1 MAAFNKV
8 ILIGHLTADPEL
20 KQAKSASVTSFT
32 IGVNR
37 RFKGADGS
45 EETDFIRIAA
55 WRKTAEF
62 ICRYFKKGMPILI
75 VGQLQARAWTDENGQ
90 KRYANDVVA
99 EEVSFVGKNDTPVF
113 TPGAN
118 SEGSPNASVP
128 NPVQWDGKG
137 TTYMPPAYSGQ
148 QAQFEEIPNDDNLP
162 F

>member
-1 MAAFNKV
+1 MASFNKV

-20 KQAKSASVTSFT
+20 KQAKSVSVTSFT

-37 RFKGADGS
+37 KYKSKDGA

-55 WRKTAEF
+55 WRQTAEF

-75 VGQLQARAWTDENGQ
+75 VGSLQARAWTDEQGQ

-99 EEVSFVGKNDTPVF
+99 DEVSFGGKSEFAPAADTSH
-113 TPGAN
+113 A
-118 SEGSPNASVP
+118 ASSVARP
-128 NPVQWDGKG
+128 NPAQWDGRG
-137 TTYMPPAYSGQ
+137 TTYIPPAYGGQ
-148 QAQFEEIPNDDNLP
+148 QAHFEEIPNDDNLP